1 MNEPALVQLAEQVG
15 EALRRN
21 GFQLVTA
28 ESCTG
33 GWVSACCT
41 AVAGSSDWFSHGIV
55 SYSNEAKQRFLGV
68 QSETL
73 ARWGAVSEAVALE
86 MAEGARGAHGG
97 RVAVAIT
104 GIAGPGGAVPD
115 KPVGTV
121 WIAWSWP
128 ADRLGG
134 AGHRAVRHR
143 FEGDR
148 ASVRRASV
156 SAALQGVSDL
166 LDGLAGGLGSA

>member
-1 MNEPALVQLAEQVG
+1 MNEPALVQLAEHVG

-104 GIAGPGGAVPD
+104 GIAGPSGGTAE
-115 KPVGTV
+115 KPVGRVYIARTRSGKTRV
-121 WIAWSWP
+121 WEHNFTGSRTGI
-128 ADRLGG
+128 
-134 AGHRAVRHR
+134 RHQ
-143 FEGDR
+143 
-148 ASVRRASV
+148 SVE
-156 SAALQGVSDL
+156 AALKRL
-166 LDGLAGGLGSA
+166 LFFH

>member
-1 MNEPALVQLAEQVG
+1 MNEPALVQQAERVG
-15 EALRRN
+15 EQLRRN

-68 QSETL
+68 RAASL
-73 ARWGAVSEAVALE
+73 AQWGAVSEAVAIE
-86 MAEGARGAHGG
+86 MANGARDNHPG
-97 RVAVAIT
+97 RIAVAIT
-104 GIAGPGGAVPD
+104 GIAGPGGAVEG

-134 AGHRAVRHR
+134 TGHRAVRHQ
-143 FEGDR
+143 FGGDR